1 MLVGGRTEGVFMLMA
16 LCALASSGCARVE
29 VETPAEAAR
38 RQAAA
43 AGAASPAVSA
53 SGHSVERDGPIEW
66 PDDVDKVS
74 YPLDGYDRSA
84 PGSGK
89 AKCPDVQLVSYEGD
103 ALRYH
108 KPLKVSP
115 FFRERLLQFELVV
128 KDVARRHYGREPSA
142 IVHYGAFNC
151 RRINGRK
158 KLSEHSLGN
167 ALDVAGFSF
176 DADPMLPGPLGDDLR
191 IRLLEHW
198 RATDPVGAHHADF
211 LHDLARELAARPDI
225 FRGMLG
231 PGAAGHE
238 NHFHLDVGVWRYL
251 DIDAVR

>member
-1 MLVGGRTEGVFMLMA
+1 MVNRVRMWWVCVAVWAAT
-16 LCALASSGCARVE
+16 GCARVE

-38 RQAAA
+38 RQAAEA
-43 AGAASPAVSA
+43 AVSSKA
-53 SGHSVERDGPIEW
+53 VSSAGYTVKRDGPIAW
-66 PDDVDKVS
+66 PKKVDDGA
-74 YPLDGYDRSA
+74 YPLDGYDRKA

-89 AKCPDVQLVSYEGD
+89 PKCPDVQLVRYEGD
-103 ALRYH
+103 AVKYH

-115 FFRERLLQFELVV
+115 FFRERLLQFEMIV
-128 KDVARRHYGREPSA
+128 KEVGTRHYGRPPSA

-151 RRINGRK
+151 RRINGRS
-158 KLSEHSLGN
+158 KLSEHALGN

-176 DADPMLPGPLGDDLR
+176 DADPMIPGPLGDDLR

-198 RATDPVGAHHADF
+198 RATDPMGAHHADF
-211 LHDLARELAARPDI
+211 LHDLARELAARPDV

-251 DIDAVR
+251 TMEAVR